1 MEAWFAAWT
10 PVFQSNDHGFLYGD
24 GRLRAFAFYAGNIFR
39 PGGAS
44 HPTICVRKA
53 LGFTLP
59 VDYDGLKAD
68 VLEPFELMA

>member
-10 PVFQSNDHGFLYGD
+10 PCFNLRSWLPILAM
-24 GRLRAFAFYAGNIFR
+24 GRLRAFAFTR
-39 PGGAS
+39 QHLPPGGAS
-44 HPTICVRKA
+44 HPTICVRKG

-68 VLEPFELMA
+68 VLETVRANA